1 MRFDG
6 KSGVFRS
13 REAASAYPGGTG
25 RCVRKP
31 MVNKVYATTHDGLT
45 QLVSARVAS
54 QVLDNGLRDARCSA
68 ETVSALEMKTV
79 LKSSVLR
86 DLAAILPRAGLELSL
101 KKLAKTLKTLDA
113 DETPENAAAGAPSRH
128 APAGRSPTGDGGAAS
143 ASLVEAAPGRA
154 VAGAAPDAAPPLLG
168 QPAVEPRVTEH
179 ATAEQATTEQATTE
193 QAATGYPADRYPAV
207 GPLTGEKS
215 AGVNV
220 AATGLG
226 PAASPAQVLEPTTQV
241 LKPPAQSSWA
251 PVMDPATRDDLVL
264 AFAQLEHVEM
274 VAVFEGGCVTSVR
287 GDGFEVEAL
296 SRLGSLGLKL
306 LGRSGELRT
315 FYVAH
320 SRGQLFLFPFGEVA
334 LMLIGSSELNLG
346 LVFATLHKFKEEL

>member
-1 MRFDG
+1 
-6 KSGVFRS
+6 
-13 REAASAYPGGTG
+13 
-25 RCVRKP
+25 

-154 VAGAAPDAAPPLLG
+154 VAGAAPDAAPLFLG
-168 QPAVEPRVTEH
+168 QPTVEHWV
-179 ATAEQATTEQATTE
+179 TE
-193 QAATGYPADRYPAV
+193 QAATGYPASHDPTV
-207 GPLTGEKS
+207 GPLTGEPS
-215 AGVNV
+215 AGVSV

-226 PAASPAQVLEPTTQV
+226 PAAAASVAQVLEPVSQT
-241 LKPPAQSSWA
+241 LEPPAQSSWA

-320 SRGQLFLFPFGEVA
+320 SRGQLFLFPFGAVA

>member
-1 MRFDG
+1 
-6 KSGVFRS
+6 
-13 REAASAYPGGTG
+13 
-25 RCVRKP
+25 

-113 DETPENAAAGAPSRH
+113 DETPKNAAAGAPSRH

-143 ASLVEAAPGRA
+143 APLVEATPGRA

-179 ATAEQATTEQATTE
+179 ATAEQAVIEQATTE
-193 QAATGYPADRYPAV
+193 HAATGYPANRYPAV
-207 GPLTGEKS
+207 GPLTGEPS

-220 AATGLG
+220 VATGLG
-226 PAASPAQVLEPTTQV
+226 PAAVAASPAQVLEPTTQV
-241 LKPPAQSSWA
+241 LEPPAQSSWA

-334 LMLIGSSELNLG
+334 LMLIGSGELNLG